1 MNLIVVKS
9 VNFAVLSIENYS
21 ECNFEAVRHKV
32 REIKKIILEIYKSHH
47 S

>member
-9 VNFAVLSIENYS
+9 VNFAVLRIENYS
-21 ECNFEAVRHKV
+21 ECNFEVIGHKV
-32 REIKKIILEIYKSHH
+32 EEIKKIILKIYKSHH